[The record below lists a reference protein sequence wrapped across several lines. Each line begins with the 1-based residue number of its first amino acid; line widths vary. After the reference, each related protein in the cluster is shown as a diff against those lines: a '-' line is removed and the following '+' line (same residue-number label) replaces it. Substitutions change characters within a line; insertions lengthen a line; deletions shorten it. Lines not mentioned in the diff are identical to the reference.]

1 MPRVFHTADL
11 HLDAPFSSLARE
23 KRAGRRR
30 GLRTC
35 LSDMVQAALAGNI
48 DVFAIVGDLFDSPRP
63 STDTF
68 EFAIGELRRLREA
81 GIECVIVPGNHD
93 FYTPGG
99 IWDHPAWG
107 DTAHVFKENFWDRVV
122 LADGGLE
129 VHGVACHELNS
140 EKDVL
145 AELGQIKTSGRSI
158 ALLHGSRDRQ
168 YFRGER
174 CYPFDAAGVDALP
187 VDFLCLGHYHLP
199 AALGKLGKAAY
210 CGSPE
215 GLDFTE
221 PGAHSAAVVD
231 IGSGG
236 LTTTTVPTGRLVVQ
250 SERLDCTA
258 FSSTIDIQNAIAARA
273 GAERLLRVVL
283 TGAPSAEVDFDTDEL
298 MAELTGDFF
307 HLEVRDET
315 VVTDFEHGD
324 GATVRGRFLRRM
336 RALAEQ
342 ASEPE
347 DIHIISVATRHGL
360 AALQGRG
367 GKR

>member
-1 MPRVFHTADL
+1 
-11 HLDAPFSSLARE
+11 
-23 KRAGRRR
+23 
-30 GLRTC
+30 
-35 LSDMVQAALAGNI
+35 MVQAALDNNV

-68 EFAIGELRRLREA
+68 EFAIAELRRLRDA
-81 GIECVIVPGNHD
+81 GIDCVVVPGNHD

-107 DTAHVFKENFWDRVV
+107 DTAHVFKDNSWAKVIV
-122 LADGGLE
+122 AGGGLE

-140 EKDVL
+140 DKDVL
-145 AELGQIKTSGRSI
+145 AQLKQVETSGPSI
-158 ALLHGSRDRQ
+158 ALLHGSRDRE

-221 PGAHSAAVVD
+221 AGAHSAFVLD
-231 IGSGG
+231 LGSRGA
-236 LTTTTVPTGRLVVQ
+236 TTTIIPTGRLVVE

-258 FSSTIDIQNAIAARA
+258 FSSTIDIQSAIAARA
-273 GAERLLRVVL
+273 GADKLLRVVL
-283 TGAPSAEVDFDTDEL
+283 TGAPPAEVDFDTDEL
-298 MAELTGDFF
+298 MAELADDFF
-307 HLEVRDET
+307 HLELRDET
-315 VVTDFEHGD
+315 VVTDFEQGD
-324 GATVRGRFLRRM
+324 AATVKSRFLRRM

-342 ASEPE
+342 ASEPG
-347 DIHIISVATRHGL
+347 DVHVISVATRHGL

-367 GKR
+367 GKK